1 MTHGI
6 TGQSADT
13 LVHRSYGGITACA
26 CHDAAQV
33 CYIHQVLSGGTYACM
48 VLGVTIRCMQVE
60 EEFVAA
66 IRGEGSIRRT
76 TFEQGVRYMEFTEA
90 VTRSIQSGC
99 TVKLPLLT

>member
-1 MTHGI
+1 MLKPGN
-6 TGQSADT
+6 SLAT
-13 LVHRSYGGITACA
+13 LISEIVRGYE
-26 CHDAAQV
+26 V
-33 CYIHQVLSGGTYACM
+33 M
-48 VLGVTIRCMQVE
+48 GVTFSCMQVE

-99 TVKLPLLT
+99 TVKLPLMT

>member
-1 MTHGI
+1 MHEF
-6 TGQSADT
+6 
-13 LVHRSYGGITACA
+13 YGRITACA
-26 CHDAAQV
+26 SHHAWQV
-33 CYIHQVLSGGTYACM
+33 CNIHQELSGGPYACM
-48 VLGVTIRCMQVE
+48 VSGVTFRCMQVE

>member
-1 MTHGI
+1 
-6 TGQSADT
+6 
-13 LVHRSYGGITACA
+13 
-26 CHDAAQV
+26 
-33 CYIHQVLSGGTYACM
+33 M
-48 VLGVTIRCMQVE
+48 VSGVTFRCMQVE

-66 IRGEGSIRRT
+66 IRGEGSVRRT